1 MKKILIACFF
11 TASFPFIIFS
21 DEKKEVDPATVTSQ
35 LSEDGEPDNDDQR
48 HRPKPSHFN
57 RKLPTGLKTT
67 VETDLGVGGFN
78 VGGFKFHEIGKN
90 FDAQAIAG
98 GKVSVFSGERAGDQK
113 NRAALITRLNI
124 QFGALSSELQLNFTK
139 SFSRALYHKFKEQ
152 GDVQA
157 TELDRDPTEATLEK
171 LTARWD
177 AFSVEGEGGVKIL
190 SVSVVAGR
198 DQATPVGNFVS
209 VYKTGTPAVQSDRVD
224 QTDLVKVVLEVFRN
238 TVVEFVT
245 YGYDALPYPGDSDR
259 DFDTIKQEGNGSRAI
274 NIKHTIDDFFGGEL
288 TLYFSYASSEEGFVN
303 VNREL
308 DRQRPAQEIYAAGAR
323 YVYVVKILPGRL
335 TAAAEYAHQSNQ
347 EASDEDAVSGSVA
360 FDSFD
365 YPVSGYATVDW
376 QRTLFQDEDGLNW
389 TLGLAYHL
397 FENMDLFV
405 ELEYVDP
412 EIVRDGEDKLQFNYG
427 FAISPSPFTVDL
439 TPPEEKRHE

>member
-1 MKKILIACFF
+1 MKKLLIICFCMV
-11 TASFPFIIFS
+11 SFPFIIFS
-21 DEKKEVDPATVTSQ
+21 DEKKDAATVTSQ
-35 LSEDGEPDNDDQR
+35 VSENDEIDSQTHQR
-48 HRPKPSHFN
+48 KPSHFS

-78 VGGFKFHEIGKN
+78 VGGFKFHEIGKS

-98 GKVSVFSGERAGDQK
+98 GKVAVFSSERSDDQK

-139 SFSRALYHKFKEQ
+139 AFSRALYHKFKEQ

-157 TELDRDPTEATLEK
+157 TDLDRNPAEATLEK

-177 AFSVEGEGGVKIL
+177 AFSVEGEGGERIV

-198 DQATPVGNFVS
+198 DQATPVGSFVS
-209 VYKTGTPAVQSDRVD
+209 VYRTGMPAVQSDRIN
-224 QTDLVKVVLEVFRN
+224 QTDLIKVVLEVFRN

-245 YGYDALPYPGDSDR
+245 YGYDALGYPGDSDR
-259 DFDTIKQEGNGSRAI
+259 DFNQIEQEGNGSRAI
-274 NIKHTIDDFFGGEL
+274 NIKHKIDDFFGGEL

-308 DRQRPAQEIYAAGAR
+308 DRQRPAQETYAAGAR
-323 YVYVVKILPGRL
+323 YVYIVKILPGRF
-335 TAAAEYAHQSNQ
+335 TAGAEYAHQSNQ
-347 EASDEDAVSGSVA
+347 TEKDEDAVSGSVE

-365 YPVSGYATVDW
+365 YPISGYATVDW
-376 QRTLFQDEDGLNW
+376 QRTLFADEDGLTW
-389 TLGLAYHL
+389 TLGAAYHL
-397 FENMDLFV
+397 FDNMDIFL

-412 EIVRDGEDKLQFNYG
+412 EIARDEEDKLQFNYG
-427 FAISPSPFTVDL
+427 FAISPSPFVVDL
-439 TPPEEKRHE
+439 TPDKEKRHE